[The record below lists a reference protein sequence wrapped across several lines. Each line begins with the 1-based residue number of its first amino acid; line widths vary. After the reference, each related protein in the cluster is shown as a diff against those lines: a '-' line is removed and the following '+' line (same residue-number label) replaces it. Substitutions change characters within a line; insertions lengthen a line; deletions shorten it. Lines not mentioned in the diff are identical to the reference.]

1 MPKTL
6 TGAQYVINRTGG
18 LTKTA
23 VDLSAVLGVR
33 VPVTTVQGW
42 RDRNRIP
49 QEYWMHLIDLA
60 AANSQPVGLGDF
72 LVDHEVPDDVP
83 ETEAAE
89 ADAA

>member
-6 TGAQYVINRTGG
+6 TGAQYVISRTGG

-23 VDLSAVLGVR
+23 VDLSEKVGER

-49 QEYWMHLIDLA
+49 QEHWMHLIDLA
-60 AANSQPVGLGDF
+60 AASGHQIGLSDF
-72 LVDHEVPDDVP
+72 LVDHVEPD
-83 ETEAAE
+83 EAPHSELAE
-89 ADAA
+89 SAA

>member
-6 TGAQYVINRTGG
+6 TGAQYVIGRTGG

-23 VDLSAVLGVR
+23 ADLSEKIGER

-49 QEYWMHLIDLA
+49 QDQWMNLMDLA
-60 AANSQPVGLGDF
+60 AASGKPVELGDF
-72 LVDHEVPDDVP
+72 LVDHVEPDDEEEP
-83 ETEAAE
+83 ATAA
-89 ADAA
+89 A